1 MILKLDMASET
12 PIYVQLRNQIV
23 LGIGRGELKLGEG
36 RPTVRQ
42 LAQDVGVNTM
52 TVNKAYTA
60 LKNEGY
66 IEIDRRHGARVSP
79 SVRLDGEFQ
88 EKLEGEL
95 ALLIAESGLKGMEKQ
110 DFLTLCGQIFDQMS
124 GLHPTAQGV

>member
-1 MILKLDMASET
+1 MILEIDMASET

-23 LGIGRGELKLGEG
+23 LGIGRGELQLGEG
-36 RPTVRQ
+36 LPTVRQ
-42 LAQDVGVNTM
+42 LAQDVGVNAM

-60 LKNEGY
+60 LKKEGY

-79 SVRLDGEFQ
+79 SVRLSGEFR

-95 ALLIAESGLKGMEKQ
+95 ALLIAESGLAGMEKQ
-110 DFLTLCGQIFDQMS
+110 DFLSLCGSLFDQMG
-124 GLHPTAQGV
+124 GLPTAVLE